1 MTEPNHDPIARPSH
15 YAGTYGLECL
25 DAIRN
30 MLTPEQYIG
39 FLRGNQLKYLW
50 RFEKKNGA
58 EDLRKANQLGQWLLR
73 AIAESKLDAA
83 KKMEGR

>member
-1 MTEPNHDPIARPSH
+1 MTEPKHDPIVRPSH

-30 MLTPEQYIG
+30 MLTPEQYVG

-50 RFEKKNGA
+50 RFARKNGQ
-58 EDLRKANQLGQWLLR
+58 EDLRKANQLGQWLLE
-73 AIAESKLDAA
+73 AITAAEATVSEPT
-83 KKMEGR
+83 EGR